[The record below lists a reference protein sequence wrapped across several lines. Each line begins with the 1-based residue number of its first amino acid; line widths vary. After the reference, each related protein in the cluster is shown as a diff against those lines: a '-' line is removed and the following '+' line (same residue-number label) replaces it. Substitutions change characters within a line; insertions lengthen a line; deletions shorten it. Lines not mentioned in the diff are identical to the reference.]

1 MDEVETP
8 EKNAALSSKRWGNV
22 HAQSL
27 PRCNFE
33 TVKKGFFFFLL
44 QCLLRKLLLKIAPAS
59 KF

>member
-8 EKNAALSSKRWGNV
+8 EKNAALSSKRRGNV

-33 TVKKGFFFFLL
+33 TVKKGFFFLL